1 MKNERNGNTRGAIS
15 RRVSACV
22 RARLLLVPS
31 STTHYMSSLAAT
43 QADGYYVPPEY
54 LESGAYK
61 KKSINQFNKSKGHN
75 QFLQRG
81 VCRFELPFDGFCTK
95 CDAICGKGTRYN
107 THKAHVDDYFTTKIY
122 EFTTRCRACGD
133 CEFKIRTN
141 PKERTFD
148 YVSGIRKK
156 VEEFDTV
163 AVGTHGV
170 IDTEVG
176 NGIHHYSN
184 GKIDAPTT
192 GGALNALEKS
202 ATGLRKKLSEAEH
215 VESLLQVNAKLET
228 DSDANAAIRKAFRT
242 DRKAKKRR
250 LGAAGRM
257 GLGRGIELATE
268 NEGDAAAAKL
278 AIETARHRSSDRRAR
293 ESERHNFSSVRTES
307 IFASQKRRRGGSS
320 KRRKER
326 SGGSERRSNKAA
338 SSSAGPKRTMKLSI
352 GSQGVQSARM
362 AESSMQQKSTTTAC
376 VLGSLACYTSD
387 SSE

>member
-1 MKNERNGNTRGAIS
+1 
-15 RRVSACV
+15 
-22 RARLLLVPS
+22 
-31 STTHYMSSLAAT
+31 MSSLAAT

-61 KKSINQFNKSKGHN
+61 KKSLNQFNKSKGHN

-122 EFTTRCRACGD
+122 EFTTNCRACGD

-141 PKERTFD
+141 PRERTFD

-176 NGIHHYSN
+176 NGIHQYSN
-184 GKIDAPTT
+184 GKLDAPTT
-192 GGALNALEKS
+192 GGALNALEKN
-202 ATGLRKKLSEAEH
+202 ATGYRKTLSETEH
-215 VESLLQVNAKLET
+215 MESLLELNSKLET
-228 DSDANAAIRKAFRT
+228 DSDANAAIRKTYRT

-257 GLGRGIELATE
+257 GLGRGIELAPETD
-268 NEGDAAAAKL
+268 GDAATAKL
-278 AIETARHRSSDRRAR
+278 AIEIARHTSSDRRAR
-293 ESERHNFSSVRTES
+293 ESERYSFSSVRTES
-307 IFASQKRRRGGSS
+307 IFASQKRRKGGSS
-320 KRRKER
+320 GRRKER
-326 SGGSERRSNKAA
+326 SGGGSSERNSKTAV
-338 SSSAGPKRTMKLSI
+338 SSSAGPRRTMKLSI
-352 GSQGVQSARM
+352 GSQGVQSAKI
-362 AESSMQQKSTTTAC
+362 AESPKKATISAC
-376 VLGSLACYTSD
+376 VLGSLACYASD
-387 SSE
+387 MSE